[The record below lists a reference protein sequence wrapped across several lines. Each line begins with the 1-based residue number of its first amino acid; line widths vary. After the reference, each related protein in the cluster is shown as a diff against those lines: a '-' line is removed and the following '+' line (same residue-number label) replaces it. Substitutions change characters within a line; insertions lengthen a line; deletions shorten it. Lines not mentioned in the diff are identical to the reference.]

1 MEKTILHCDMNNF
14 FASVE
19 CVKNPSLWGKPMAVC
34 GSIEDRHGIILAK
47 NYLAKAFG
55 VTTGEPV
62 VKAKYKCK
70 NLITVEADYDSYIKY
85 SSLARK
91 IYDEYTDLVE
101 PLGLDECWLDVT
113 QSKKLFGDGEKIAGT
128 LRERVKT
135 ELGLTISVGVSF
147 NKSFAK
153 LGSDMKKPDATTCIY
168 NNDFK
173 QKIWNLPAS
182 ELFGVGSATYSKLK
196 DCGIFTIGQLA
207 NAHPSMIKHKLGIN
221 GIKLIETAN
230 GRDLSPVISGNAVIE
245 AKSISHG
252 TTTARDMKNYDEVK
266 SVIFALCEDIG
277 HRLISCRQ
285 RAQGIAV
292 YVRDCNLNHSQ
303 YQKKLVS
310 PTDSYSIIA
319 KEAFSLFLSKHNF
332 SQPLRSVS
340 VSAIYLC
347 PENIP
352 YQTTFFSD
360 ANNTERS
367 ELLDKTMD
375 KINNRFGKDKIRYGL
390 LFKNDLADLGKAVGF
405 ANMKYLADSLRD

>member
-1 MEKTILHCDMNNF
+1 MERTVLHCDMNNF

-47 NYLAKAFG
+47 NYLAKSFG

-128 LRERVKT
+128 LRERIKT

-182 ELFGVGSATYSKLK
+182 ELFGVGSATYN
-196 DCGIFTIGQLA
+196 LA
-207 NAHPSMIKHKLGIN
+207 YGNHP
-221 GIKLIETAN
+221 
-230 GRDLSPVISGNAVIE
+230 
-245 AKSISHG
+245 
-252 TTTARDMKNYDEVK
+252 
-266 SVIFALCEDIG
+266 LC
-277 HRLISCRQ
+277 L
-285 RAQGIAV
+285 
-292 YVRDCNLNHSQ
+292 
-303 YQKKLVS
+303 
-310 PTDSYSIIA
+310 T
-319 KEAFSLFLSKHNF
+319 
-332 SQPLRSVS
+332 
-340 VSAIYLC
+340 
-347 PENIP
+347 
-352 YQTTFFSD
+352 
-360 ANNTERS
+360 
-367 ELLDKTMD
+367 
-375 KINNRFGKDKIRYGL
+375 
-390 LFKNDLADLGKAVGF
+390 
-405 ANMKYLADSLRD
+405 